1 MTRRF
6 VPHTPAHKARPQ
18 AGPKCAPMPSAC
30 VHAPAPNGQ
39 RALRIESGVPVEDGA
54 QGDRAP

>member
-6 VPHTPAHKARPQ
+6 VPHTPAPVLRPQ
-18 AGPKCAPMPSAC
+18 AGPKCAPMPSAAR
-30 VHAPAPNGQ
+30 V
-39 RALRIESGVPVEDGA
+39 RALLIESGVPGEDGA